1 MISDIFEY
9 AFINHAIIT
18 VILTAITTGII
29 GSYIVAKRIVFI
41 SGGITHASFGGI
53 GIAYYLGLNPILGAS
68 VFSILSAMGIE
79 FFSDNKKLREDS
91 VIGILWSLGMAV
103 GIIFMA
109 LTPGY
114 TPNLMSFLFGNILT
128 VSENDIYISLALTFV
143 VVIFFTLFYRT
154 VQFVA
159 FDKEYALTH
168 SLPVKAF
175 NYLLL
180 CLVALTIVLNIK
192 VAGIILII
200 SLLTLP
206 PTTANLFFNKFSSI
220 IIASIL
226 IGLIGGFGGLIGA
239 YFFDLPSG
247 ASIIIVLV
255 IIFAICKAICHTN
268 QILKKRNHIKKN
280 K

>member
-1 MISDIFEY
+1 MPNIFEY
-9 AFINHAIIT
+9 TFLNHAIIT

-53 GIAYYLGLNPILGAS
+53 GIAYFFGLSPILGAS
-68 VFSILSAMGIE
+68 VFSIFSAIGIE
-79 FFSDNKKLREDS
+79 YFSKSKKLREDS

-128 VSENDIYISLALTFV
+128 VSITDIYISSILTIIV
-143 VVIFFTLFYRT
+143 VLFFTLFYRT

-159 FDKEYALTH
+159 FDREYAQTH
-168 SLPVKAF
+168 NLPVKLF
-175 NYLLL
+175 NYILI

-206 PTTANLFFNKFSSI
+206 PTTANLFFNKLSSI
-220 IIASIL
+220 IVVSII
-226 IGLIGGFGGLIGA
+226 IGLVGGFGGLLGA

-255 IIFAICKAICHTN
+255 IIFAICKAISFAN
-268 QILKKRNHIKKN
+268 QTVKKRNYIKLK
-280 K
+280 